1 MIRWQRSGARL
12 GIWKE
17 NKWWN
22 IMYFNEDMIVAVVI
36 TFTLSNCK
44 ITRKKEQSG
53 LQQDDNEKKKK
64 YGVNL
69 SCLDCN
75 YQCDD
80 HIFI

>member
-1 MIRWQRSGARL
+1 
-12 GIWKE
+12 
-17 NKWWN
+17 
-22 IMYFNEDMIVAVVI
+22 MYFNEDMIVAVVI

-44 ITRKKEQSG
+44 ITRKKEQPG
-53 LQQDDNEKKKK
+53 LQQDENKKKK
-64 YGVNL
+64 KKKKKIGVNL

>member
-1 MIRWQRSGARL
+1 
-12 GIWKE
+12 
-17 NKWWN
+17 
-22 IMYFNEDMIVAVVI
+22 MYFNEDMIVAVVI
-36 TFTLSNCK
+36 TFALSNCK

-53 LQQDDNEKKKK
+53 LQQDENEKKKK
-64 YGVNL
+64 KKNGVNL

>member
-1 MIRWQRSGARL
+1 
-12 GIWKE
+12 
-17 NKWWN
+17 
-22 IMYFNEDMIVAVVI
+22 MYFNEDMIVAVVI

-44 ITRKKEQSG
+44 ITRKKKQRG
-53 LQQDDNEKKKK
+53 LKKKK
-64 YGVNL
+64 KKKKKKKNGVNL